1 MLKRWIPEFTWVA
14 LGKLSSLLGSVILV
28 KFLTHSLDLIEYA
41 QITLGLTI
49 CNFFTQVIMGALGQG
64 IGRVYVDAASRS
76 DFSGFKKSLFNI
88 NKSVILLYIYL
99 IAAALLA
106 GLLFGLQQWMPF
118 ALILIVYS
126 YVYGLN
132 DISAGLQNLARN
144 RKQSVLAGLIEIVI
158 KLVLIYGLVR
168 IFDLGVLSVV
178 IIYLLASLI
187 ALMYQVRVFEMLET
201 LPATAANDKKVSDW
215 RQQIFL
221 ISTPA
226 AFAGIFVWLQQASD
240 KWALNYFHGSESVA
254 QYTVVYQLGYAPFLI
269 GMGVVMSLLTPVIYK
284 TQKRSIMKKL
294 LIFVLGITALGIVFS
309 VAYFEKLFA
318 FIVDIRYVAASKYL
332 PFMLVSAGL
341 FQAGEIVSSQMMGEN
356 RSKDIFKVKMLAAC
370 VCVMSNTLGA
380 YLYGIPGVVGS
391 MIVFGLTYFVLFMAF
406 LVSKNSTGVCDGK

>member
-14 LGKLSSLLGSVILV
+14 FGKLSSLLGSVILV
-28 KFLTHSLDLIEYA
+28 KLLTHSLDLGEYA
-41 QITLGLTI
+41 QMTLGLTV
-49 CNFFTQVIMGALGQG
+49 CNFFTQVIMGSLGQG
-64 IGRVYVDAASRS
+64 VGRVYVDAASRS
-76 DFSGFKKSLFNI
+76 DFSGFKKSLFSI
-88 NKSVILLYIYL
+88 NKSVILLYVCL
-99 IAAALLA
+99 ITAALMV
-106 GLLFGLQQWMPF
+106 GLLFGLQQWVPF
-118 ALILIVYS
+118 ALVLIIYS

-144 RKQSVLAGLIEIVI
+144 RKQSVLAGLIEVVI
-158 KLVLIYGLVR
+158 KLSLIYGLMRV
-168 IFDLGVLSVV
+168 FDLSVLSVV
-178 IIYLLASLI
+178 IIYVLASLI
-187 ALMYQVRVFEMLET
+187 SLVYQVRVFEMLGA
-201 LPATAANDKKVSDW
+201 LPAAAANDRKTSDW
-215 RQQIFL
+215 RQQIFS

-240 KWALNYFHGSESVA
+240 KWALHYFHGSESVA

-284 TQKRSIMKKL
+284 TKQRSIMKKL

-318 FIVDIRYVAASKYL
+318 LIVDIRYVAASKYL

-356 RSKDIFKVKMLAAC
+356 RSKDILKVKILAAC
-370 VCVMSNTLGA
+370 ICVISNTLGA
-380 YLYGIPGVVGS
+380 YLYGIPGIVGS
-391 MIVFGLTYFVLFMAF
+391 MIVFGLTYFCLFMTF
-406 LVSKNSTGVCDGK
+406 LGSKNSTGVCDGK